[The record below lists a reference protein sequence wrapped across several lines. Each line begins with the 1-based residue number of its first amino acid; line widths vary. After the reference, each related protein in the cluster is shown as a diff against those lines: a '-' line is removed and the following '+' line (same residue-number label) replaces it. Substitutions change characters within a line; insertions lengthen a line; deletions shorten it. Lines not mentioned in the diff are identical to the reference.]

1 MKTQII
7 DNDKDLLL
15 LKNFLRSKNIFA
27 FDTETDGLS
36 HDRKMIGFSLAVE
49 HNGNVFGFYVPCKH
63 TQGYDLFSVPANNC
77 NHSLVLEVLSDVFTN
92 PSNTV
97 WIHNAKF
104 ANRLVCPGSF
114 NEWKSRNH

>member
-15 LKNFLRSKNIFA
+15 LKNFLRSKSIFA

-49 HNGNVFGFYVPCKH
+49 HDGDIVGFYIPCKH
-63 TQGYDLFSVPANNC
+63 SQGHDLFLYQPI
-77 NHSLVLEVLSDVFTN
+77 
-92 PSNTV
+92 TV
-97 WIHNAKF
+97 MG
-104 ANRLVCPGSF
+104 RLLLRYYHIYLRTRLILFGYTMLNSI
-114 NEWKSRNH
+114 